1 MMATILGGGANG
13 SASRRD
19 RPGLAAGAGC
29 PAGES
34 GGGAAFHHGLLALM
48 LVLAPTV
55 VQAQA
60 QAPASASLGDAV
72 AVVAFDNITGAA
84 EDEWIGFGVAE
95 TITAD
100 LAGLGTVAVVG
111 NDAVEAALRQ
121 ARLGPGGAV
130 NLGDTPAVQAGRAL
144 GARWVIGGGFQ
155 RLGQQVRLTARIV
168 DVDTAAVRHA
178 TTVDGMLADL
188 FDLQDRL
195 SEDLR
200 RGLSGE
206 APAMAANLAPP
217 GAAPPSG
224 AALPS
229 GAAAPPGAV
238 PSPPLRRPAAVGD
251 RPGGDPSVA
260 EGGRPPFVPPGG
272 GPGAGA
278 GRRPPFAPPGG
289 DPGAGAGRRPPFA
302 PPGGDPGAEAGRRP
316 PFAPPGGD
324 PGAEAGRRSPFAP
337 PGGDP
342 GTEAGRR
349 SPFAPPGG
357 DPGAGA
363 GRRPPFAP
371 PGGDPGAGAG
381 RRPPF
386 APPGGDPGAGT
397 GRRFGGTAEPGAP
410 MARPAGFGGAPR
422 IIDGP
427 PPPVAPETL
436 ARDAAGRVTIRAVPL
451 DQPLAVDGVLDEGV
465 YEIVE
470 PLTGFVQQQPDE
482 GAPATERTEAWVFYD
497 DSNIYISGRMW
508 DSAPESRWVAN
519 EMQRDSFQIIN
530 NDTFSAAIDTF
541 YDRRN
546 GFAFMV
552 NPIGGFFDYQITD
565 EGNPNSDWNPIWDV
579 RTGRFAGGWTVEM
592 EIPFKSI
599 RFPGGESQVWGIQL
613 GRNVRWKNEWNYLT
627 PVAISAGPG
636 MFRLSA
642 AGTLTGLQVPSG
654 NRTFEIK
661 PYGIGS
667 SATNVATDV
676 YNEGDYNG
684 GVDVKY
690 GVTENLTAD
699 FTVNTDF
706 AQVEVDEAQINLTR
720 FSLFFPEKR
729 EFFLEGRGIFDFGRG
744 VSFGGGGGPG
754 GGGRPGSGGFF
765 GGGDVPTVF
774 FSRRIGLESGTTV
787 PIQAGGRLTGKVGDF
802 TLGALN
808 IQTDDVTDVA
818 VPTNFTVLRLKRDIL
833 RRSAV
838 GALFTGRSVSL
849 DGEGTNEAFGVD
861 GVFSFY
867 DNVNFNGYYAK
878 TRTPGLVGED
888 ESYQAA
894 FTYNGD
900 LYAVSLDHLLVGDN
914 FNPEV
919 GFLRRADFRRT
930 YLQAKYSPR
939 PAGIEAVRQFTFGGS
954 YDYFETVAGVP
965 ETELAQANFQ
975 IEFENS
981 DRFSAD
987 VQRSYE
993 FLDVPWENILGSDYT
1008 IPSGEYLFRDYY
1020 VSYSMGAQR
1029 RLSGNLSL
1037 QYGEFYNGEITSAG
1051 YSRGRIEVTPQ
1062 FSFEPSVSVNHV
1074 RLPEATFT
1082 APLAITRVT
1091 YTFNPRVFFSGLVQ
1105 FNPVQEV
1112 VSTNLRLRWEYRPGS
1127 ELFVVYNDQR
1137 DTVLTPD
1144 QRFPLLQNRALV
1156 VKFTRLFR
1164 F

>member
-1 MMATILGGGANG
+1 MKPRVSTAAAHGCAWRQFTVAGEARGG
-13 SASRRD
+13 S
-19 RPGLAAGAGC
+19 AGAGPGRRAGMWRWL
-29 PAGES
+29 PA
-34 GGGAAFHHGLLALM
+34 ALL
-48 LVLAPTV
+48 LVSAS
-55 VQAQA
+55 AQA
-60 QAPASASLGDAV
+60 QVPPPGASGDTV
-72 AVVAFDNITGAA
+72 AVVAFANITGAA
-84 EDEWIGFGVAE
+84 EDEWIGFGIAE

-100 LAGLGTVAVVG
+100 LAGSGTVAVVG

-121 ARLGPGGAV
+121 ARGASGAAAD
-130 NLGDTPAVQAGRAL
+130 LSDTPAVQAGRTL
-144 GARWVIGGGFQ
+144 GARWVVSGGFQ

-168 DVDTAAVRHA
+168 DVATAAVQHA
-178 TTVDGMLADL
+178 TTADGVLTDL

-195 SEDLR
+195 SADLR
-200 RGLSGE
+200 RGLSASG
-206 APAMAANLAPP
+206 PAMAANLPPAGVAPP
-217 GAAPPSG
+217 
-224 AALPS
+224 
-229 GAAAPPGAV
+229 
-238 PSPPLRRPAAVGD
+238 PAI
-251 RPGGDPSVA
+251 R
-260 EGGRPPFVPPGG
+260 
-272 GPGAGA
+272 GPGAPRDPFAGDPPVA
-278 GRRPPFAPPGG
+278 EGRRPPFAPPGG
-289 DPGAGAGRRPPFA
+289 GAGAGRRPPFGG
-302 PPGGDPGAEAGRRP
+302 PGGDARAGAGRRP
-316 PFAPPGGD
+316 PFGGPGG
-324 PGAEAGRRSPFAP
+324 GAEAG
-337 PGGDP
+337 
-342 GTEAGRR
+342 AGRR
-349 SPFAPPGG
+349 PPFGG
-357 DPGAGA
+357 SGGGAGAGA
-363 GRRPPFAP
+363 GRRPPFGG
-371 PGGDPGAGAG
+371 PGGGAEAGAG

-386 APPGGDPGAGT
+386 GDPGGGAAAG
-397 GRRFGGTAEPGAP
+397 A
-410 MARPAGFGGAPR
+410 ARPAGFGAAPAR
-422 IIDGP
+422 VIEGP
-427 PPPVAPETL
+427 PPPLAPETL
-436 ARDAAGRVTIRAVPL
+436 ARDAAGRVTVRAVPL
-451 DQPLAVDGVLDEGV
+451 NQPLDIDGNLDEGV
-465 YEIVE
+465 YEIV
-470 PLTGFVQQQPDE
+470 PSLSDFVQQQPDE
-482 GAPATERTEAWVFYD
+482 GAPSTERTEAWVFYD
-497 DSNIYISGRMW
+497 DNSLYISARNW

-519 EMQRDSFQIIN
+519 EMQRDSFQIIQ
-530 NDTFSAAIDTF
+530 NDTFSAALDTF

-579 RTGRFAGGWTVEM
+579 RTGRFDGGWTVEM

-599 RFPGGESQVWGIQL
+599 RFPGGESQVWGLQL
-613 GRNVRWKNEWNYLT
+613 GRSIRWKNEWAYLT

-642 AGTLTGLQVPSG
+642 AGTLAGLQVPSG

-676 YNEGDYNG
+676 YNQGDYNG

-690 GVTENLTAD
+690 GVSENLTAD

-744 VSFGGGGGPG
+744 VNFGGGGGPG

-802 TLGALN
+802 TVGALN
-808 IQTDDVTDVA
+808 IQTDDVMDVA
-818 VPTNFTVLRLKRDIL
+818 DPTNFTVLRLKRDIL

-849 DGEGTNEAFGVD
+849 NGDGTNEAFGVD

-900 LYAVSLDHLLVGDN
+900 LYAVSVDHLLVGDH

-919 GFLRRADFRRT
+919 GFMRRDDFRRT
-930 YLQAKYSPR
+930 YVQAKYAPR
-939 PAGIEAVRQFTFGGS
+939 PAGIEAVRQFTAGGS
-954 YDYFETVAGVP
+954 YDYFETVAGIP

-993 FLDVPWENILGSDYT
+993 FLAVPWERVLGTEYT
-1008 IPSGEYLFRDYY
+1008 IPAGEYVFRDYY
-1020 VSYSMGAQR
+1020 LSYSMGAQR

-1037 QYGEFYNGEITSAG
+1037 QYGEFYHGEITSAG

-1062 FSFEPSVSVNHV
+1062 FSFEPSISVNHV
-1074 RLPEATFT
+1074 KLPEATFT

-1137 DTVLTPD
+1137 DTVLVPD
-1144 QRFPLLQNRALV
+1144 QRFPMLQNRAFV

>member
-1 MMATILGGGANG
+1 MMSGVSRPAARGCLSRRGAGGRGVRAGGPGRARGG
-13 SASRRD
+13 SAAIRGWL
-19 RPGLAAGAGC
+19 PAVLLLLASAPVHAQL
-29 PAGES
+29 
-34 GGGAAFHHGLLALM
+34 GAAA
-48 LVLAPTV
+48 
-55 VQAQA
+55 
-60 QAPASASLGDAV
+60 ASGDTV
-72 AVVAFDNITGAA
+72 AVVAFANITGAV

-100 LAGLGTVAVVG
+100 LAGSGTVAVVG

-121 ARLGPGGAV
+121 ARVDPAAV
-130 NLGDTPAVQAGRAL
+130 DLSDTPAVQAGRAL
-144 GARWVIGGGFQ
+144 GARWVISGGFQ

-168 DVDTAAVRHA
+168 DVATAAVRHA
-178 TTVDGMLADL
+178 TTVDGVLGDL

-195 SEDLR
+195 SADLR
-200 RGLSGE
+200 RGLSAS
-206 APAMAANLAPP
+206 APAMAANVPSGPAPP
-217 GAAPPSG
+217 PAMGR
-224 AALPS
+224 
-229 GAAAPPGAV
+229 PGA
-238 PSPPLRRPAAVGD
+238 PRDPL
-251 RPGGDPSVA
+251 GGDVPVA
-260 EGGRPPFVPPGG
+260 EGRRPPFVLPGGGAAPGAGRRGPFAPPGG
-272 GPGAGA
+272 DAAAGASGRSPLGRPGTGATAGA
-278 GRRPPFAPPGG
+278 GRRPPFGGPGG
-289 DPGAGAGRRPPFA
+289 GAEAGAGRRPPFGG
-302 PPGGDPGAEAGRRP
+302 PGGGAGAGTGRRP
-316 PFAPPGGD
+316 PFGGPGG
-324 PGAEAGRRSPFAP
+324 GAE
-337 PGGDP
+337 
-342 GTEAGRR
+342 
-349 SPFAPPGG
+349 
-357 DPGAGA
+357 AGA
-363 GRRPPFAP
+363 GRRPPLGAP
-371 PGGDPGAGAG
+371 SGSAPGAGQ
-381 RRPPF
+381 
-386 APPGGDPGAGT
+386 
-397 GRRFGGTAEPGAP
+397 
-410 MARPAGFGGAPR
+410 PAGFGAAPR

-427 PPPVAPETL
+427 PPPIAPATL
-436 ARDAAGRVTIRAVPL
+436 ARDGAGRVTIRAVPL
-451 DQPLAVDGVLDEGV
+451 DRALDIDGTLDEGV

-497 DSNIYISGRMW
+497 DNNIYISARAW

-530 NDTFSAAIDTF
+530 NDTFSVAFDTF

-613 GRNVRWKNEWNYLT
+613 GRNVRWKNEWNYIT

-642 AGTLTGLQVPSG
+642 AGTLAGLQVPSG

-676 YNEGDYNG
+676 YNQGDYNG

-744 VSFGGGGGPG
+744 VRFGGGGGPG

-808 IQTDDVTDVA
+808 IQTDDVMDVA
-818 VPTNFTVLRLKRDIL
+818 VPTNFTVLRVKRDIL

-849 DGEGTNEAFGVD
+849 NEQGSNEAFGVD

-878 TRTPGLVGED
+878 TQTPGLAGED

-900 LYAVSLDHLLVGDN
+900 LYAVSVDHLLVGDN

-919 GFLRRADFRRT
+919 GFLRRDDFRRT

-954 YDYFETVAGVP
+954 YDYFETVAGVA

-993 FLDVPWENILGSDYT
+993 FLDVPWERVLGTEYM
-1008 IPSGEYLFRDYY
+1008 IPAGEYVFRDYY
-1020 VSYSMGAQR
+1020 TSYSMGAQR
-1029 RLSGNLSL
+1029 RFSGTLSL
-1037 QYGEFYNGEITSAG
+1037 QYGEFYNGEITAVG
-1051 YSRGRIEVTPQ
+1051 YSRGRIEITPQ
-1062 FSFEPSVSVNHV
+1062 FSFEPSISINHV
-1074 RLPEATFT
+1074 KIPEATFT
-1082 APLAITRVT
+1082 APLAITRLT

-1105 FNPVQEV
+1105 FNAVQEV

-1137 DTVLTPD
+1137 DTLLMPD
-1144 QRFPLLQNRALV
+1144 QRFPMLKNRAFV

>member
-1 MMATILGGGANG
+1 MKPRVSTAAAHGCALRHSIGAGKARGGSSAAGSGRRPGMRRWLPAALLLV
-13 SASRRD
+13 SAS
-19 RPGLAAGAGC
+19 
-29 PAGES
+29 
-34 GGGAAFHHGLLALM
+34 
-48 LVLAPTV
+48 
-55 VQAQA
+55 AQA
-60 QAPASASLGDAV
+60 QVAPTGAAGDTV
-72 AVVAFDNITGAA
+72 AVVAFANITGAA
-84 EDEWIGFGVAE
+84 EDDWIGFGIAE

-100 LAGLGTVAVVG
+100 LAGTGAVSVVG
-111 NDAVEAALRQ
+111 NDAVEAALRA
-121 ARLGPGGAV
+121 ARVDAGTADLT
-130 NLGDTPAVQAGRAL
+130 DTPAVQAGRTL
-144 GARWVIGGGFQ
+144 GARWVVSGGFQ

-168 DVDTAAVRHA
+168 DVATAAVRHA
-178 TTVDGMLADL
+178 TTVDGVLTDL

-195 SEDLR
+195 SADLR
-200 RGLSGE
+200 RGLSAPG
-206 APAMAANLAPP
+206 PAMAANLPP
-217 GAAPPSG
+217 AGAAPP
-224 AALPS
+224 P
-229 GAAAPPGAV
+229 PMRRPGA
-238 PSPPLRRPAAVGD
+238 PRHPFA
-251 RPGGDPSVA
+251 GDPPVA

-272 GPGAGA
+272 GAGAGRRPPFGGPGGDAGAGA
-278 GRRPPFAPPGG
+278 GRRPPFGGPGG
-289 DPGAGAGRRPPFA
+289 DAGAGAGRRPPFGG
-302 PPGGDPGAEAGRRP
+302 PGGDA
-316 PFAPPGGD
+316 
-324 PGAEAGRRSPFAP
+324 
-337 PGGDP
+337 
-342 GTEAGRR
+342 
-349 SPFAPPGG
+349 
-357 DPGAGA
+357 GAGA
-363 GRRPPFAP
+363 GRRPPFGG
-371 PGGDPGAGAG
+371 PGGDAGAGAG

-386 APPGGDPGAGT
+386 GAPSGTAAGA
-397 GRRFGGTAEPGAP
+397 GGTA
-410 MARPAGFGGAPR
+410 GFAAAAPR
-422 IIDGP
+422 VIDGP
-427 PPPVAPETL
+427 PPPLAPATL

-451 DQPLAVDGVLDEGV
+451 DQRLDVDGTLDEGV

-497 DSNIYISGRMW
+497 DNSLYISARNW

-519 EMQRDSFQIIN
+519 EMQRDSFQLIN
-530 NDTFSAAIDTF
+530 NDTFSVALDTF

-599 RFPGGESQVWGIQL
+599 RFPGGESQMWGIQL
-613 GRNVRWKNEWNYLT
+613 GRNVRWKNEWNYIT

-642 AGTLTGLQVPSG
+642 AGTLAGLQVPSG

-676 YNEGDYNG
+676 YNQGDYNG

-744 VSFGGGGGPG
+744 VSFGGGGGPM

-808 IQTDDVTDVA
+808 IQTDDVMDVA

-849 DGEGTNEAFGVD
+849 NEQGSNEAFGVD

-878 TRTPGLVGED
+878 TQTPGLVGED

-900 LYAVSLDHLLVGDN
+900 LYAVSVDHLLVGDN

-919 GFLRRADFRRT
+919 GFMRRDDFRRT
-930 YLQAKYSPR
+930 YLQAKYAPR

-981 DRFSAD
+981 DRFTAD
-987 VQRSYE
+987 VQRAYE
-993 FLDVPWENILGSDYT
+993 FLDAPWERVLGTDYM
-1008 IPSGEYLFRDYY
+1008 IPAGEYVFRDYY

-1037 QYGEFYNGEITSAG
+1037 QYGEFYHGEITSMG

-1062 FSFEPSVSVNHV
+1062 FSFEPSISFNHV
-1074 RLPEATFT
+1074 KLPEASFT

-1137 DTVLTPD
+1137 DTLLMPD
-1144 QRFPLLQNRALV
+1144 QRFPMLQNRAFV

>member
-1 MMATILGGGANG
+1 MMPTILSGGADG
-13 SASRRD
+13 SASPRVR
-19 RPGLAAGAGC
+19 AGRAVRAGC
-29 PAGES
+29 PACGWGS
-34 GGGAAFHHGLLALM
+34 AAVRHGLLALL
-48 LVLAPTV
+48 LVLAPT
-55 VQAQA
+55 AAHA
-60 QAPASASLGDAV
+60 QAPASLMGDAV
-72 AVVAFDNITGAA
+72 AVVAFDNITGAP
-84 EDEWIGFGVAE
+84 EDEWIGFGIAE

-100 LAGLGTVAVVG
+100 LAGLGTIAVVG

-121 ARLGPGGAV
+121 ARLEPGAAA
-130 NLGDTPAVQAGRAL
+130 NLSDTPAVQAGRAL

-168 DVDTAAVRHA
+168 DVATAAVQHA
-178 TTVDGMLADL
+178 TTVDGMLGEL

-200 RGLSGE
+200 RGLSGG
-206 APAMAANLAPP
+206 APAMAANVPSP
-217 GAAPPSG
+217 GAAP
-224 AALPS
+224 
-229 GAAAPPGAV
+229 
-238 PSPPLRRPAAVGD
+238 SPRLRRPGAGD
-251 RPGGDPSVA
+251 PLGGDVPVA
-260 EGGRPPFVPPGG
+260 EGRRPPFVPPAGGAPSGAGRRSPSRPPGGEPAPGAGRRSPFAPDG
-272 GPGAGA
+272 GPAAGRRSPFRSPGGETAAGPGRPPSLAPPGGEAPAGA
-278 GRRPPFAPPGG
+278 GRRPPFGG
-289 DPGAGAGRRPPFA
+289 AADPGAVTR
-302 PPGGDPGAEAGRRP
+302 
-316 PFAPPGGD
+316 
-324 PGAEAGRRSPFAP
+324 
-337 PGGDP
+337 
-342 GTEAGRR
+342 
-349 SPFAPPGG
+349 
-357 DPGAGA
+357 
-363 GRRPPFAP
+363 
-371 PGGDPGAGAG
+371 
-381 RRPPF
+381 
-386 APPGGDPGAGT
+386 
-397 GRRFGGTAEPGAP
+397 
-410 MARPAGFGGAPR
+410 RPAGFAAAPR
-422 IIDGP
+422 VIDGP
-427 PPPVAPETL
+427 PPPLAPETL
-436 ARDAAGRVTIRAVPL
+436 ARDAEGQVTVRAVPL
-451 DQPLAVDGVLDEGV
+451 DRPLDIDGNLDEGV
-465 YEIVE
+465 YEIV
-470 PLTGFVQQQPDE
+470 PSLSDFVQQQPDE
-482 GAPATERTEAWVFYD
+482 GAPSTERTEAWVFYD
-497 DSNIYISGRMW
+497 DNSLYISARNW

-519 EMQRDSFQIIN
+519 EMQRDSFQIIQ
-530 NDTFSAAIDTF
+530 NDTFSAALDTF

-579 RTGRFAGGWTVEM
+579 RTGRFDGGWTVEM

-599 RFPGGESQVWGIQL
+599 RFPGGESQVWGLQL
-613 GRNVRWKNEWNYLT
+613 GRSIRWKNEWSYLT

-642 AGTLTGLQVPSG
+642 AGTLAGLQVPSG

-699 FTVNTDF
+699 FTYNTDF

-774 FSRRIGLESGTTV
+774 FSRRIGLERGDTV
-787 PIQAGGRLTGKVGDF
+787 PIQVGGRLTGKVGDF

-808 IQTDDVTDVA
+808 IQTNELPDVDDPTNVIVE
-818 VPTNFTVLRLKRDIL
+818 PTNFTVLRLKRDIL
-833 RRSAV
+833 RRSAI
-838 GALFTGRSVSL
+838 GALFTGRSVSV

-900 LYAVSLDHLLVGDN
+900 LYAVSVDHLLVGDH

-919 GFLRRADFRRT
+919 GFMRRDDFRRT
-930 YLQAKYSPR
+930 YLQAKYAPR

-954 YDYFETVAGVP
+954 YDYFETAVDRIP
-965 ETELAQANFQ
+965 ESEIAQANFQ

-981 DRFSAD
+981 DRLSAD

-993 FLDVPWENILGSDYT
+993 FLDVPWEDVLGTEYM
-1008 IPSGEYLFRDYY
+1008 IPAGEYVFRDYY
-1020 VSYSMGAQR
+1020 ASYSMGSQR
-1029 RLSGNLSL
+1029 RISGTLSL
-1037 QYGEFYNGEITSAG
+1037 QYGEFYHGEITSAG

-1062 FSFEPSVSVNHV
+1062 FSFEPSISVNHV
-1074 RLPEATFT
+1074 KLPEATFT

-1091 YTFNPRVFFSGLVQ
+1091 YTFNPRLFFSGLVQ
-1105 FNPVQEV
+1105 FNPIREV

-1137 DTVLTPD
+1137 DTLLVPD
-1144 QRFPLLQNRALV
+1144 QRFPMLQNRAFV

>member
-1 MMATILGGGANG
+1 MMPRISRAAACGCASRQVSGGRRRGAGLARGIGGGAG
-13 SASRRD
+13 VRFW
-19 RPGLAAGAGC
+19 LAAV
-29 PAGES
+29 
-34 GGGAAFHHGLLALM
+34 LL
-48 LVLAPTV
+48 LVASAPG
-55 VQAQA
+55 QAQVS
-60 QAPASASLGDAV
+60 APGVDTV
-72 AVVAFDNITGAA
+72 AVVAFANITGAA
-84 EDEWIGFGVAE
+84 EDDWIGFGIAE

-100 LAGLGTVAVVG
+100 LAGSGAATVVG
-111 NDAVEAALRQ
+111 NDAVQAALRQ
-121 ARLGPGGAV
+121 ARAGSGGAV
-130 NLGDTPAVQAGRAL
+130 DLSDTPAVQAGRAL
-144 GARWVIGGGFQ
+144 GARWVVSGGFQ
-155 RLGQQVRLTARIV
+155 RLGRQVRLTARIV
-168 DVDTAAVRHA
+168 DVATAAVRHA
-178 TTVDGMLADL
+178 TTVDGTLDEL

-195 SEDLR
+195 SADLR
-200 RGLSGE
+200 GGLS
-206 APAMAANLAPP
+206 ASPPAMAANLPSPGVATPTPMRRPGAARGPLGGDVPVAEGRVPPFAPP
-217 GAAPPSG
+217 GGGAPAG
-224 AALPS
+224 T
-229 GAAAPPGAV
+229 GRR
-238 PSPPLRRPAAVGD
+238 SPFGP
-251 RPGGDPSVA
+251 PGGDTA
-260 EGGRPPFVPPGG
+260 AGTGGRPPFGDPGAGRQPPFGDPGG
-272 GPGAGA
+272 DPGA
-278 GRRPPFAPPGG
+278 GRRPPFG
-289 DPGAGAGRRPPFA
+289 DPGATAGRRPPFGG
-302 PPGGDPGAEAGRRP
+302 PGGDAGATAGRRP
-316 PFAPPGGD
+316 PFGGPGGD
-324 PGAEAGRRSPFAP
+324 PGSGRQPPFGGPGGGTGTTAGRPPFGG

-342 GTEAGRR
+342 GT
-349 SPFAPPGG
+349 
-357 DPGAGA
+357 GA
-363 GRRPPFAP
+363 GRPPF
-371 PGGDPGAGAG
+371 GGPS
-381 RRPPF
+381 
-386 APPGGDPGAGT
+386 GAGT
-397 GRRFGGTAEPGAP
+397 GGAGGFAP
-410 MARPAGFGGAPR
+410 AAPR
-422 IIDGP
+422 IIEGP
-427 PPPVAPETL
+427 PPPLAPETL

-451 DQPLAVDGVLDEGV
+451 DRPLDIDGTLDEGV

-497 DSNIYISGRMW
+497 DNSIYISARAW

-530 NDTFSAAIDTF
+530 NDTFSVAFDTF

-579 RTGRFAGGWTVEM
+579 RTGRFGGGWTVEM

-613 GRNVRWKNEWNYLT
+613 GRNVRWKNEWNYIT

-744 VSFGGGGGPG
+744 VRFGGGGGPG

-802 TLGALN
+802 TVGALN
-808 IQTDDVTDVA
+808 IQTNDVA
-818 VPTNFTVLRLKRDIL
+818 NVADPTNFTVLRLKRDIL

-838 GALFTGRSVSL
+838 GALFTGRSVSV
-849 DGEGTNEAFGVD
+849 DGAGSNEAFGVD

-900 LYAVSLDHLLVGDN
+900 LYAVSVDHLLVGDH

-919 GFLRRADFRRT
+919 GFLRRDDFRRT
-930 YLQAKYSPR
+930 YLQAKYAPR

-987 VQRSYE
+987 VQRAYE
-993 FLDVPWENILGSDYT
+993 FLDVPWKRVLGTDYE
-1008 IPSGEYLFRDYY
+1008 IPAGEYVFRDYY

-1037 QYGEFYNGEITSAG
+1037 QHGEFYNGEITSMG

-1062 FSFEPSVSVNHV
+1062 FSFEPSISVNRV
-1074 RLPEATFT
+1074 RLPDAEFT
-1082 APLAITRVT
+1082 APLAITRLT

-1105 FNPVQEV
+1105 FNPTQEV

-1137 DTVLTPD
+1137 DTVLVPD
-1144 QRFPLLQNRALV
+1144 QRFPMLQNRAFV